1 MTNLPLHILTS
12 SHPHSTKR
20 TVTIPRTEGG
30 YGFKMIGGNAVG
42 LFISEVRPS
51 LKDVTPGDQI
61 LQVNG
66 QDTSHMTHFEA
77 TDLLR
82 SSERVTL
89 VVTENNARTSCVCVC
104 VGGWVV
110 CG

>member
-1 MTNLPLHILTS
+1 
-12 SHPHSTKR
+12 
-20 TVTIPRTEGG
+20 
-30 YGFKMIGGNAVG
+30 MIGGNAVG

-77 TDLLR
+77 TELLR

-89 VVTENNARTSCVCVC
+89 VVTENNARTSMCVCVC
-104 VGGWVV
+104 TCV
-110 CG
+110 

>member
-1 MTNLPLHILTS
+1 MRIFSTRDSPLFMTDLPLHILTP

-77 TDLLR
+77 TDHQR
-82 SSERVTL
+82 S
-89 VVTENNARTSCVCVC
+89 
-104 VGGWVV
+104 
-110 CG
+110 

>member
-1 MTNLPLHILTS
+1 
-12 SHPHSTKR
+12 
-20 TVTIPRTEGG
+20 
-30 YGFKMIGGNAVG
+30 MIGGNAVG
-42 LFISEVRPS
+42 LFISEVCPS

-89 VVTENNARTSCVCVC
+89 VVTENNARMSSVCVWK
-104 VGGWVV
+104 VFLTRRVAGNVSIALGSVKTR
-110 CG
+110 